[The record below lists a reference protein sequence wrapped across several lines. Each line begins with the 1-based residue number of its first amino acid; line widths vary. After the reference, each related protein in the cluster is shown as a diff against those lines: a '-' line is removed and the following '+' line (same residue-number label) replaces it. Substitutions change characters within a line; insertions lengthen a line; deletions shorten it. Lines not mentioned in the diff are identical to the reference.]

1 MYGERDA
8 PSFRLET
15 AMSRLPKRTLI
26 RLSVFVW
33 IGTVLTACAS
43 GDTNT
48 PTGPVQLLDISLQP
62 ARIPPRAEGA
72 LMLSAATGCY
82 VEYVGKGASELVFQ
96 FRVAPTRRVGSLEE
110 CMTSLRGQPGVTGVQ
125 PAR

>member
-1 MYGERDA
+1 
-8 PSFRLET
+8 
-15 AMSRLPKRTLI
+15 MSRPSARTLV
-26 RLSVFVW
+26 RLSVLVW
-33 IGTVLTACAS
+33 IGAVLTACAS

-48 PTGPVQLLDISLQP
+48 PTGPLELVDITLQP

-82 VEYVGKGASELVFQ
+82 VEYVGKGARDLVFQ
-96 FRVAPTRRVGSLEE
+96 FRVAPTRRVGSIEE